1 MASQA
6 ELKNSETAAI
16 VAFLVYLVQFPQQ
29 SQKTGSPRFYCSV
42 NPWMCFPTTPV
53 SQTLAPCGQRA
64 ALLELAAAEGST
76 TWTDAHARSSRLAL
90 PQQPV
95 PPAACARNARAKQTK
110 TYWFLLY

>member
-1 MASQA
+1 M
-6 ELKNSETAAI
+6 
-16 VAFLVYLVQFPQQ
+16 
-29 SQKTGSPRFYCSV
+29 
-42 NPWMCFPTTPV
+42 
-53 SQTLAPCGQRA
+53 
-64 ALLELAAAEGST
+64 LELVTAEGSA

>member
-1 MASQA
+1 M
-6 ELKNSETAAI
+6 
-16 VAFLVYLVQFPQQ
+16 VAFLVYLVRLPQQ
-29 SQKTGSPRFYCSV
+29 SQTTGSPPSRFYRSV
-42 NPWMCFPTTPV
+42 NPRMCVRTIPV
-53 SQTLAPCGQRA
+53 PQTLGPCGQRA